1 MIKLLTM
8 LLAGLLMFSS
18 VAEAGSCPMKMGQ
31 INKALETGAVKNV
44 AMVKKLLAE
53 GKAAHES
60 GQQECR
66 FAPQSHKGWRHIN
79 GAI

>member
-1 MIKLLTM
+1 MIKSLTM
-8 LLAGLLMFSS
+8 LLAGQLMFSS

-60 GQQECR
+60 GQHGK
-66 FAPQSHKGWRHIN
+66 SVDLLLK
-79 GAI
+79 AIKVGGI

>member
-44 AMVKKLLAE
+44 AMVKKLLAK

-60 GQQECR
+60 GQHGKSVDLLLK
-66 FAPQSHKGWRHIN
+66 AMKVGGI
-79 GAI
+79 